1 MLQIISV
8 INWLQAVGF
17 LLVGG
22 WIALESATSTGG
34 VMQVTLGPVSTSG
47 SGAGLGVA
55 LGFGLVLL
63 GAPFAYLGAVI
74 EKGRGRGLQ
83 TVMSVLAFFA
93 FPVGTAFSLFTLY
106 ALWFSPLSARF
117 EGGAA
122 RSTASRR
129 ASGERSDAALDE
141 VDADAIDDAWPEDE
155 PAYAY
160 ARRMADA
167 GMRAGALRARLRQGG
182 VDPDDVETLLGAVGL
197 VRPGA
202 ERARPTA
209 RRAATPGPRTRPP
222 AKRR

>member
-8 INWLQAVGF
+8 INWLQGVVF
-17 LLVGG
+17 ILIGG

-34 VMQVTLGPVSTSG
+34 VARITLGPVSTSG
-47 SGAGLGVA
+47 SGPGLGVA
-55 LGFGLVLL
+55 LGLGLVLL
-63 GAPFAYLGAVI
+63 GVLFAYLGTVL

-83 TVMSVLAFFA
+83 TAISVLAFFA
-93 FPVGTAFSLFTLY
+93 FPVGTAFSVFTLY

-117 EGGAA
+117 EGGSA
-122 RSTASRR
+122 RTNASRR

-141 VDADAIDDAWPEDE
+141 VEADTIDDAWPEDE

-167 GMRAGALRARLRQGG
+167 GMRTGALRARLRNGG
-182 VDPDDVETLLGAVGL
+182 VEPDDVETLLGAVGL

-202 ERARPTA
+202 ERARPEA
-209 RRAATPGPRTRPP
+209 RRASVPSPRTRPP
-222 AKRR
+222 TKRR